1 MANKTID
8 WKAAQIKAHKTSKNA
23 KTFTKVK
30 LNKKGY
36 RYIDFDTRK
45 GYEYKGIVDLIA
57 VKRDNKNPDNL
68 EIILFQIKGGSA
80 KIKPD
85 EIRRL
90 KKSVKNVKIS
100 WNTAKKPNQKVMFGN
115 EI

>member
-1 MANKTID
+1 MPDKTID
-8 WKAAQIKAHKTSKNA
+8 WKAAQKKAHKTSKNA

-36 RYIDFDTRK
+36 RYVDFDTRK
-45 GYEYKGIVDLIA
+45 RHEYKGIVDLVA

-80 KIKPD
+80 RIKPN
-85 EIRRL
+85 EIERL
-90 KKSVKNVKIS
+90 KKAVTNLKVS
-100 WNTAKKPNQKVMFGN
+100 WNTAEKPHQKVILGK